1 MPCLPFTRRHIARTH
16 FVAFSLAMGLSTLV
30 EPAYAQLST
39 GCQDINGNSNRSYSH
54 RWTFFSVT
62 ATPENR
68 VGQLAQQSRVLPLT

>member
-39 GCQDINGNSNRSYSH
+39 GCQDIK
-54 RWTFFSVT
+54 W
-62 ATPENR
+62 
-68 VGQLAQQSRVLPLT
+68 QQQPLL